1 MKKSY
6 LGILTSILFALVV
19 LTIPALAVSDRASDQ
34 ISGYYMV
41 ATPLQNG
48 QIAIDFGVDATGK
61 MTRLGADSIV
71 VYEKE
76 GSRWETVASWDRY
89 DAGMSSTNKNTYS
102 NTLFFD
108 GTKSREYKITITIF
122 AQDAS
127 GTDYRSDQFLITAK

>member
-76 GSRWETVASWDRY
+76 GSRWETVALLAPGRNSHFGCNR
-89 DAGMSSTNKNTYS
+89 N
-102 NTLFFD
+102 
-108 GTKSREYKITITIF
+108 R
-122 AQDAS
+122 
-127 GTDYRSDQFLITAK
+127 QFELR